1 MSASYIALAMSLL
14 SDFLRTLKDDEISSL
29 KKISFTDREREAFLK
44 TVLFVAQKFFSDAAL
59 QLELKMTKAHFDKM
73 NSVLLDKVYS
83 HHTGGEDT
91 KVLYLLWEK
100 GLYDHLFHEAR
111 VRERRY
117 LKAEDTKTLA
127 EFYRLVFGVTLRL
140 PITLNRIELA
150 EVYGKKYLRV
160 LKKPDEETQWEIEIM
175 KFWNTVFYKSAHG
188 EMKTYEPVI
197 LSTLKKWEQK
207 LVGKKYSACSFFY
220 WMSWS
225 TYYEYYTH
233 NFHGWSIALENC
245 LRIFDSSKKDL
256 GENYRIYVL
265 TKLATAYCQGNFFK
279 ESLQRYREAFAKYE
293 KQLLRNLYHPLMY
306 SIIAIINHEFDDA
319 EKMLET
325 HLIPRLYKFPEE
337 SLNFDIERNCAIL
350 YMQKGNYEK
359 AAHFL
364 QLGQQWDKTQISLLG
379 DILQRMV
386 HNIHFLLVK
395 DFETAA
401 ALLRKNKKFLSSKQ
415 KDAMVMEYAAVF
427 TLIGEIIRYKHDKK
441 LAQDFQQ
448 RLDSLQTGIMKLYGD
463 LLMKAIA

>member
-1 MSASYIALAMSLL
+1 MSLL
-14 SDFLRTLKDDEISSL
+14 SDFLRTLKDEEISSL
-29 KKISFTDREREAFLK
+29 KKISFTDRERDAFLK
-44 TVLFVAQKFFSDAAL
+44 TVLFVAHKNFADAAL
-59 QLELKMTKAHFDKM
+59 QQELKMTKAHFDKM

-83 HHTGGEDT
+83 HHTGGEDA

-140 PITLNRIELA
+140 PITLNRIEYA
-150 EVYGKKYLRV
+150 DVYGKKYLNT
-160 LKKPDEETQWEIEIM
+160 LKKPSEETLWEIEIM
-175 KFWNTVFYKSAHG
+175 KFWNTLFYKSAHG
-188 EMKTYEPVI
+188 EMKAYEPVI
-197 LSTLKKWEQK
+197 LSTLKKWESK
-207 LVGKKYSACSFFY
+207 LVGKKYSACLFFY
-220 WMSWS
+220 WMSCS

-233 NFHGWSIALENC
+233 NFPGWSTALENC

-279 ESLQRYREAFAKYE
+279 ESLQMYREAFAKYE
-293 KQLLRNLYHPLMY
+293 KQLLRNLYHPLMF
-306 SIIAIINHEFDDA
+306 SIIAIINHKFDDA
-319 EKMLET
+319 EKMLESF
-325 HLIPRLYKFPEE
+325 LIPRLSKFPEE

-350 YMQKGNYEK
+350 YMHKNDFEK
-359 AAHFL
+359 AAYYL
-364 QLGQQWDKTQISLLG
+364 QLGQQWNKTQISLLG

-395 DFETAA
+395 DFDTAA
-401 ALLRKNKKFLSSKQ
+401 ALLRKNKKFLGSKQ
-415 KDAMVMEYAAVF
+415 KDAMVMEYVVVF
-427 TLIGEIIRYKHDKK
+427 TLIGDIIRYKQGKK
-441 LAQDFQQ
+441 IPQDFQL
-448 RLDSLQTGIMKLYGD
+448 RLDALQTGIMKLYGD
-463 LLMKAIA
+463 LLVKAIA

>member
-1 MSASYIALAMSLL
+1 MSLL
-14 SDFLRTLKDDEISSL
+14 SDFLRTLKDEEISSL
-29 KKISFTDREREAFLK
+29 KKISFTDRDHDAFLK
-44 TVLFVAQKFFSDAAL
+44 TVLFVGQKNFADAAL
-59 QLELKMTKAHFDKM
+59 QQELKMTKAHFDKI

-83 HHTGGEDT
+83 HHTGGEDS

-100 GLYDHLFHEAR
+100 GLYNHLYHEAR

-117 LKAEDTKTLA
+117 LKLTDKKKISV
-127 EFYRLVFGVTLRL
+127 FFRLVFGISLRL
-140 PITLNRIELA
+140 PVTENKIERADLYA
-150 EVYGKKYLRV
+150 KKYLAT
-160 LKKPDEETQWEIEIM
+160 LKKPSEEELWEIEVM
-175 KFWNTVFYKSAHG
+175 KFWNTIFYNSAHG
-188 EMKTYEPVI
+188 KMKEYEPVV
-197 LSTLKKWEQK
+197 LSTLKKWEKK

-220 WMSWS
+220 WLSWS

-233 NFHGWSIALENC
+233 NFNGWSTALRNA
-245 LRIFDSSKKDL
+245 LREFDNSKKDL
-256 GENYRIYVL
+256 GENYRVFVV
-265 TKLATAYCQGNFFK
+265 TKLATAYCQGSFFK
-279 ESLQRYREAFAKYE
+279 ESLQMYREAFAKHE

-319 EKMLET
+319 EKMLLA
-325 HLIPRLYKFPEE
+325 HLIPRLYKFPDE

-350 YMQKGNYEK
+350 YMQKSDYEK
-359 AAHFL
+359 AAHYL
-364 QLGQQWDKTQISLLG
+364 QLGQQWDKTQITLLG

-427 TLIGEIIRYKHDKK
+427 TLIGEIIRYKQGKK
-441 LAQDFQQ
+441 LPQDFQL
-448 RLDSLQTGIMKLYGD
+448 RLHALQTGIMKLYGG
-463 LLMKAIA
+463 LLIKAIA